1 MNENNDKLTKE
12 ERLAITIAELC
23 NLGIKHE
30 YIKNVDAALIM
41 LTEVAFVFAIT
52 KYGLNNERK
61 AIERVKHIETETFK
75 KFNTMI
81 ETTSTK
87 SLLKKTF
94 TNNVND
100 NS

>member
-1 MNENNDKLTKE
+1 MSENNDKLTKE